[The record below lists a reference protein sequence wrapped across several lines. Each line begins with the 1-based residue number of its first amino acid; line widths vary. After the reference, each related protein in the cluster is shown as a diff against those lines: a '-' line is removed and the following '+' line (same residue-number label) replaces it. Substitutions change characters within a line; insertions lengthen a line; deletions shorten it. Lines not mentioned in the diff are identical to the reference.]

1 MIAAGARMSRRES
14 PTSGAHGHP
23 VGIASIPRDWPNR
36 DCSRIVE
43 ADGTR
48 WHVQRAGSGPRLL
61 LVHGTGASTHTWRDV
76 LPLLAADYDVLAVDL
91 PGHGHTSRLPGG
103 AMTLPAIAGG
113 LGALLQ
119 AEAFSP
125 ECVVGHSAGA
135 AVLLAMALDGT
146 IAPRAVVGLNAAL
159 RPFGGALHALV
170 LPVAR
175 RLAGLPLLPYLLA
188 QRAQDPAAVRR
199 MLESTGSQLDEEG
212 VALYRRLLQ
221 RRTHVAAV
229 LAMMANWDLAPLTAR
244 LGDLEPPVFL
254 VAADGDRSVRPG
266 EARVVARRMPAA
278 EVVELSGC
286 GHLAHEEQ
294 PASVAALVRQLCC
307 TGAATAA
314 GGRLR

>member
-1 MIAAGARMSRRES
+1 MIAAGARMARQES
-14 PTSGAHGHP
+14 LTNGRHGGP
-23 VGIASIPRDWPNR
+23 VGVASIPRDWPNR
-36 DCSRIVE
+36 DCSRLVD

-48 WHVQRAGSGPRLL
+48 WHVQRAGSGPRVL

-91 PGHGHTSRLPGG
+91 PGHGYSARLPDG
-103 AMTLPAIAGG
+103 AMTLPAIAGS
-113 LGALLQ
+113 LAALLQ
-119 AEAFSP
+119 AEAFRP
-125 ECVVGHSAGA
+125 DYVIGHSAGA
-135 AVLLAMALDGT
+135 AILLAMTLDGT

-159 RPFGGALHALV
+159 RPFGGTLHALV

-175 RLAGLPLLPYLLA
+175 RLAGLRLLPYLLA
-188 QRAQDPAAVRR
+188 HRAQDPAAVRR

-229 LAMMANWDLAPLTAR
+229 LAMMANWDLAPLTVR
-244 LGDLEPPVFL
+244 LGALKPPVFL
-254 VAADGDRSVRPG
+254 VVADGDRAVRPG

-278 EVVELSGC
+278 EIVELSGC

-294 PASVAALVRQLCC
+294 PASVAALVRKLCC
-307 TGAATAA
+307 TGAASAA
-314 GGRLR
+314 GGRLK